1 MVLGE
6 CVLDE
11 ECSMDEL
18 AEGEIALLG
27 TPAGA
32 PVLPLLQ
39 PAATTSTAAAEIEK
53 RTRRLFIG
61 EPFVMCAN
69 CAEREKAR
77 K

>member
-11 ECSMDEL
+11 ECSMEEL
-18 AEGEIALLG
+18 AEGEVALLG

-39 PAATTSTAAAEIEK
+39 PAASTSTAAAEIEK
-53 RTRRLFIG
+53 RTKRLSIG
-61 EPFVMCAN
+61 QPFVMCAN